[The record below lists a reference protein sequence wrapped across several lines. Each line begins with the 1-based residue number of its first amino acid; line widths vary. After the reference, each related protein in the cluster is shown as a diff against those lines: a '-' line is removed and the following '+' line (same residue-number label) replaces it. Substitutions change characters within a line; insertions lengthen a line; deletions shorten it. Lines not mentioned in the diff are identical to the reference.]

1 MSKFIAF
8 FTTLAV
14 TATAFAQ
21 AAVPPEDAS
30 GIATAIAA
38 AYKAGN
44 WHLFASAIIMGLIY
58 AVTKIPVIADRI
70 TGKAKVWLV
79 AITGV
84 LSSVAVTAFTTNGD
98 WGQAV
103 LSGLTVGLGATGLFE
118 LLRRTV
124 SKEKIVDANND
135 GILDA

>member
-1 MSKFIAF
+1 MSKLIAF
-8 FTTLAV
+8 FTTLAF

-21 AAVPPEDAS
+21 AVPEDPSDLA
-30 GIATAIAA
+30 GAIAA
-38 AYKAGN
+38 AYKTGN
-44 WHLFASAIIMGLIY
+44 WHLFVSAIIMGLVY
-58 AVTKIPVIADRI
+58 VVTKFPLIADRI

-79 AITGV
+79 AVTGV

>member
-8 FTTLAV
+8 FTTLAF

-21 AAVPPEDAS
+21 AVPEDPS
-30 GIATAIAA
+30 DLATAIAA
-38 AYKAGN
+38 AYKTGD
-44 WHLFASAIIMGLIY
+44 WHLFVSAIIMALIY
-58 AVTKIPVIADRI
+58 AVTKIPLIADKI

-118 LLRRTV
+118 LLRRTI
-124 SKEKIVDANND
+124 SKEEIVDANND
-135 GILDA
+135 GVLDA

>member
-8 FTTLAV
+8 FTTLAL

-21 AAVPPEDAS
+21 AVPEDPS
-30 GIATAIAA
+30 DLATAIAA
-38 AYKAGN
+38 AYKTGN
-44 WHLFASAIIMGLIY
+44 WHLFVSAIIMALVY
-58 AVTKIPVIADRI
+58 VVTKVPLIAEKI

-118 LLRRTV
+118 LLRRTI
-124 SKEKIVDANND
+124 SKEEIVDANND
-135 GILDA
+135 GVLDA